1 MPSGTGRAGLTFSYL
16 TFPTK
21 QEYIMNTTIITAD
34 LVPEARRL
42 RIAATLFDVR
52 FPLQLEPTIYQF
64 AEFLSGDYRGG
75 YWHFYTLSNA
85 GFYMAPSREKF
96 FAVSA
101 ENGYEGELSGNA
113 LGVTACL
120 YAYSH
125 LSFREDDFAESCAEH
140 YHRLREFALRHPEA
154 AAILAAID

>member
-1 MPSGTGRAGLTFSYL
+1 MT
-16 TFPTK
+16 
-21 QEYIMNTTIITAD
+21 TTIITAD

-42 RIAATLFDVR
+42 RIAATLFGVH

-75 YWHFYTLSNA
+75 YWHFYTLSNG

-140 YHRLREFALRHPEA
+140 YHRLREFALGHPEA

>member
-1 MPSGTGRAGLTFSYL
+1 MPFGRAGLTFFLL
-16 TFPTK
+16 TFLSSK
-21 QEYIMNTTIITAD
+21 QEYSMTTTIITAD

-42 RIAATLFDVR
+42 RIAATLFGVN

-75 YWHFYTLSNA
+75 YWHFYTLSNG